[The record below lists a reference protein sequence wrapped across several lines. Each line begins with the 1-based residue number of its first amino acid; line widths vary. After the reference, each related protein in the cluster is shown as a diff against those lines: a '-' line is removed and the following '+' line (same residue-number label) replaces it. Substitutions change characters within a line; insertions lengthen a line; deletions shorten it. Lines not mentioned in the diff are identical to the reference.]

1 MSRPST
7 LEAFCRGILER
18 GDLAS
23 KLAPPVLS
31 QESAPRRSSANPQPP
46 PDRPA
51 RAPGLA
57 MAGRAPALPRPGEL
71 SDPRHRAVCLAR
83 FAHHELMAVELFAW
97 ALLRWPGVPHE
108 LRAGW
113 LAALA
118 EEQVHCRLYLD
129 RLAALGG
136 RLEDFPQSDYF
147 WKQVPA
153 IAASPHGPRAF
164 LAALGLTLEQANLDF
179 TLVYRDAFREAG
191 DEASARVFER
201 VYRDEIRHVAL
212 AARWL
217 ERLSPEHAGDLV
229 TAYDAAV
236 PYPLAAAR
244 AKGRR
249 FNAAGRRAAGLAD
262 AFIEHVRTARSSQEL
277 AGAGRPPGESP

>member
-1 MSRPST
+1 
-7 LEAFCRGILER
+7 
-18 GDLAS
+18 
-23 KLAPPVLS
+23 
-31 QESAPRRSSANPQPP
+31 
-46 PDRPA
+46 
-51 RAPGLA
+51 
-57 MAGRAPALPRPGEL
+57 
-71 SDPRHRAVCLAR
+71 VCLAR

-97 ALLRWPGVPHE
+97 GILRWPDVPAD
-108 LRAGW
+108 LRKGW
-113 LAALA
+113 LSALA

-129 RLAALGG
+129 RLSALGG

-147 WKQVPA
+147 WKQVPG
-153 IAASPHGPRAF
+153 IDASSHGPRAF

-179 TLVYRDAFREAG
+179 TLVYRDAFRAAG

-217 ERLSPEHAGDLV
+217 ERLSPEHAGDPV
-229 TAYDAAV
+229 GAYDAAV

-249 FNAAGRRAAGLAD
+249 FNAAGRRAAGLAEV
-262 AFIEHVRTARSSQEL
+262 FIEHVRTARSSQEL
-277 AGAGRPPGESP
+277 ASAERAPGE